1 MNSDLSGFAKA
12 LEVMAR
18 LRAPDGCPWDR
29 EQDHQTLKPYI
40 IEEAYEV
47 IEAID
52 SGSNDDLREELGDLL
67 LQVLFHSQLAQ
78 EKGLFN
84 ASEVAEK
91 LADKMIDRHPHVFGE
106 DQTDTTNQV
115 LRNWEISKRKVRA
128 DRGKNNGAP
137 SILDGVPLGMP
148 ALQRSHR
155 LQNKAARVGFDW
167 PDADGAGKKLE
178 EEWGELKEAVAQ
190 GDQDAIESEM
200 GDFLFSA
207 VNYSRKLG
215 VNAEDS
221 TRSAI
226 SRFISRF
233 HHIESTLRD
242 RGISP
247 EEVPLNELDKLWN
260 EAKSAETQDLE

>member
-1 MNSDLSGFAKA
+1 MTTTTNAGPLTGY
-12 LEVMAR
+12 R
-18 LRAPDGCPWDR
+18 
-29 EQDHQTLKPYI
+29 
-40 IEEAYEV
+40 V
-47 IEAID
+47 IELGQLLA
-52 SGSNDDLREELGDLL
+52 GPFAGCMLGYFGATLRVE
-67 LQVLFHSQLAQ
+67 
-78 EKGLFN
+78 
-84 ASEVAEK
+84 
-91 LADKMIDRHPHVFGE
+91 
-106 DQTDTTNQV
+106 
-115 LRNWEISKRKVRA
+115 
-128 DRGKNNGAP
+128 
-137 SILDGVPLGMP
+137 
-148 ALQRSHR
+148 
-155 LQNKAARVGFDW
+155 

>member
-148 ALQRSHR
+148 ALTGRF
-155 LQNKAARVGFDW
+155 AAVPRIEGDAVGCAEGEGFDC
-167 PDADGAGKKLE
+167 AFA
-178 EEWGELKEAVAQ
+178 WGH
-190 GDQDAIESEM
+190 
-200 GDFLFSA
+200 DFRA
-207 VNYSRKLG
+207 PRV
-215 VNAEDS
+215 
-221 TRSAI
+221 
-226 SRFISRF
+226 
-233 HHIESTLRD
+233 
-242 RGISP
+242 
-247 EEVPLNELDKLWN
+247 
-260 EAKSAETQDLE
+260 